1 MLYVVSVKRA
11 VLPLLS
17 TFLLGACTVVH
28 DTDSSTAAGGAS
40 YLLGIWRAGDSVDAR
55 NFYIHRFAFF
65 ADRSYERWVV
75 DSVAAGS
82 IWDLTEEHGT
92 WDTLSDTAHI
102 LLTPV
107 HRMTWNSTGTL
118 LGSDANA
125 DSAVCSRLG
134 DTLKIVVHDTTLKFL
149 AD

>member
-1 MLYVVSVKRA
+1 MSVKRA
-11 VLPLLS
+11 VLLLLS

-28 DTDSSTAAGGAS
+28 DATDANAGSDTG
-40 YLLGIWRAGDSVDAR
+40 YLLGLWRADDSVDTR

-75 DSVAAGS
+75 DSVAAS
-82 IWDLTEEHGT
+82 NIWDLTEEHGT

-102 LLTPV
+102 LLTPI

-118 LGSDANA
+118 LSSDANA

-134 DTLKIVVHDTTLKFL
+134 DTLKIVVHDTTLKYL